1 MHNNFLTTD
10 DYSSLNITN
19 RYDFSHD
26 YNESY
31 TTNYDDF
38 YTTVFDNVTS
48 VNGT

>member
-10 DYSSLNITN
+10 DYSSLNSTN
-19 RYDFSHD
+19 RYDSSHD